1 MRFLFVQGGTIRQE
15 KKVLTFLLELIEE
28 IHKDGEKPRLN
39 ELKRD
44 TMGRLQTMEDVQ
56 RTRDEYVSIGRA
68 Q

>member
-1 MRFLFVQGGTIRQE
+1 
-15 KKVLTFLLELIEE
+15 LIEE